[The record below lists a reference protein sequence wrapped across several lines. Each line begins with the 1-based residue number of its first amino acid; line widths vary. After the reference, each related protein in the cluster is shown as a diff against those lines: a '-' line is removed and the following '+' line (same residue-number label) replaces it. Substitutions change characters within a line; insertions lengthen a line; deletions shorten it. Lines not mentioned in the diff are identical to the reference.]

1 MRHIIISIIATLMA
15 MAASARQIS
24 PGEAQN
30 IASDFFNNGSVPGKA
45 PRSAIRVAATSPQTL
60 TPQPYYIFN
69 ADNDAGFVIISGD
82 GNYSADTPM

>member
-45 PRSAIRVAATSPQTL
+45 PRSAIRVAATSPQTPPRSR
-60 TPQPYYIFN
+60 TI
-69 ADNDAGFVIISGD
+69 
-82 GNYSADTPM
+82 YSMPTTMPDS